1 MCPVA
6 QLPLNDQAL
15 HDVDRWRHVF
25 DASSG
30 TGSQWHQAH
39 AQIVDTPTVEGKPH
53 GGALSRPG
61 EMGALCVPWI
71 PDLAVAKKVVIAR

>member
-1 MCPVA
+1 MTGRSTTSTAGDMSLTPVA
-6 QLPLNDQAL
+6 ANGIKLTL
-15 HDVDRWRHVF
+15 
-25 DASSG
+25 
-30 TGSQWHQAH
+30 
-39 AQIVDTPTVEGKPH
+39 QIVDTPTVEGKPH

>member
-1 MCPVA
+1 MQKSGSQGDMSLTP
-6 QLPLNDQAL
+6 QAG
-15 HDVDRWRHVF
+15 R
-25 DASSG
+25 
-30 TGSQWHQAH
+30 GSQWHQAH